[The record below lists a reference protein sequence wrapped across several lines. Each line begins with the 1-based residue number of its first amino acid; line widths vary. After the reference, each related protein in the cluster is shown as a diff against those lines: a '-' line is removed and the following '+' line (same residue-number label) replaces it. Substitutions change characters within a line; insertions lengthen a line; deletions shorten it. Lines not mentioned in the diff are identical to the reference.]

1 MHTLDGKRVLIT
13 GAAAGIGRSMARRF
27 AGQGAHLLLTDI
39 DEAHLTEVGD
49 ELLAAG
55 YQARAYPLDVSDCDQ
70 VRALVDVVHAD
81 GGQIDVLVN
90 NAGVVFGGAFLDVP
104 IEAHLTTLRVNAL
117 GPVMLTHAFLPDLIS
132 RQDSHLVNVAS
143 AAGYLPVPLITTYAA
158 SKWATLGFSESIQA
172 ELVALGHRHVHVTTV
187 CPGYVSTGM
196 FDGPRLRCCRRA
208 DCRPDRRQGRRCGAA
223 QPDPRARAVHG
234 QDDPRPQRAATRGG
248 FRRALA
254 VARAHHEYAHMAR
267 PNQPRGLPG
276 GESRAEGHG
285 SLTVDGDIAWGAD
298 DPQCGA

>member
-13 GAAAGIGRSMARRF
+13 GAAAGIGRSLARRF
-27 AGQGAHLLLTDI
+27 AAEGAHLLLTDI
-39 DEAHLTEVGD
+39 DGAHLTEVGD

-55 YQARAYPLDVSDCDQ
+55 YRARAYPLDVSDSDQ
-70 VRALVDVVHAD
+70 VHALVDVVHED

-132 RQDSHLVNVAS
+132 RQDAHLVNVAS

-158 SKWATLGFSESIQA
+158 SKWAILGFSESIQA
-172 ELVALGHRHVHVTTV
+172 ELVALGHPHVHVTSV

-196 FDGPRLRCCRRA
+196 FDGAKAPLLSSWLTPEQVADKVVEAVLHNRTHVREPFMVKTIPALKGLLPEAGFNATLQLLGLTSSMRTWHGHTRA
-208 DCRPDRRQGRRCGAA
+208 PVAGIAPLDGQRP
-223 QPDPRARAVHG
+223 AR
-234 QDDPRPQRAATRGG
+234 
-248 FRRALA
+248 
-254 VARAHHEYAHMAR
+254 
-267 PNQPRGLPG
+267 
-276 GESRAEGHG
+276 
-285 SLTVDGDIAWGAD
+285 
-298 DPQCGA
+298 